1 MIFVSNQFGR
11 RSGAIGGGPG
21 CLIFGILALVALW
34 FILKGLYA
42 LLYWAAP
49 VLFVAA
55 LIVNWRAVAAT
66 GRDFL
71 ALMGRNPLG
80 GLILG
85 AFCVLA
91 FPLLALYLLLRA
103 VGYNKMQEM
112 KQQFGRQAGHAQQD
126 SEFAEYEELES
137 QPKGGSRA
145 VYEEPMEIPLV
156 PDPEPVSPPSKADAP
171 AETGTKEGGKKPANP
186 YDQMF
191 D

>member
-34 FILKGLYA
+34 FVLKGLYA

-103 VGYNKMQEM
+103 VGHNKMEEM
-112 KQQFGRQAGHAQQD
+112 KQRFGQAAGQPEG
-126 SEFAEYEELES
+126 EFAEYEELES

-145 VYEEPMEIPLV
+145 VHEEPMEIPLV
-156 PDPEPVSPPSKADAP
+156 PDPEPVPPPAKVDPP
-171 AETGTKEGGKKPANP
+171 AEALAKEGSKKPGNP

-191 D
+191 E